1 MRRPLMRV
9 AVGCALFLIVSGSLF
24 IPDRSVAQQRNQ
36 TLVCKQP
43 VLAAVKPMPELS
55 YECGEQA
62 NDWDEKILKLPAR
75 LEAIKAL
82 KSELSSSF
90 SDNAWWMAD
99 AVDLSVCDFKHET
112 GVLNA
117 DQRREFMNEYL
128 FWLWGNDRNR
138 LVLLR
143 DPCYQTEYGGSNAF
157 LLHRSGGK
165 VFVSQVMDGYFS
177 RADNSVNLDFAKLG
191 TEEIVEVST
200 GSGGLHPTLTN
211 YYFVVD
217 PRTNA
222 AVPKK
227 LFKGD
232 HGPTNQITS
241 AMLFNSTS
249 PVSEPLRIVRGK
261 TLAPSFIVY
270 VDNGERLSRKILRWN
285 GNVYR

>member
-1 MRRPLMRV
+1 MRV

-90 SDNAWWMAD
+90 ADNAWWMAD

>member
-112 GVLNA
+112 GALNA

-157 LLHRSGGK
+157 LLHQSGGK

-177 RADNSVNLDFAKLG
+177 RADNSVNLDFANLG

>member
-1 MRRPLMRV
+1 MRV

-90 SDNAWWMAD
+90 ADNAWWMAD

-128 FWLWGNDRNR
+128 FWFWGNDRNR

-143 DPCYQTEYGGSNAF
+143 DPCYQAEYGGSNAF

-249 PVSEPLRIVRGK
+249 PASEPLRIVRGK

>member
-1 MRRPLMRV
+1 MRV

-82 KSELSSSF
+82 KSELSSSV

-128 FWLWGNDRNR
+128 FWFWGNDRNR

-143 DPCYQTEYGGSNAF
+143 DPCYQAEYGGSNAF

-249 PVSEPLRIVRGK
+249 PASEPLRIVRGK

>member
-1 MRRPLMRV
+1 MRV

-90 SDNAWWMAD
+90 ADNAWWMAD

-128 FWLWGNDRNR
+128 FWFWGSDRNR

-249 PVSEPLRIVRGK
+249 PASEPLRIVRGK

>member
-90 SDNAWWMAD
+90 ADNAWWMAD

>member
-1 MRRPLMRV
+1 MRV

-90 SDNAWWMAD
+90 ADNAWWMAD

-249 PVSEPLRIVRGK
+249 PASEPLRIVRGK

>member
-1 MRRPLMRV
+1 MRV

>member
-90 SDNAWWMAD
+90 ADNAWWMAD

-232 HGPTNQITS
+232 HEPTNQITS

-249 PVSEPLRIVRGK
+249 PASEPLRIVRGK

>member
-90 SDNAWWMAD
+90 ADNAWWMAD

-128 FWLWGNDRNR
+128 FWFWGNDRNR

-143 DPCYQTEYGGSNAF
+143 DPCYQAEYGGSNAF

-249 PVSEPLRIVRGK
+249 PASEPLRIVRGK

>member
-90 SDNAWWMAD
+90 ADNAWWMAD

-249 PVSEPLRIVRGK
+249 PASEPLRIVRGK